1 MSEGGLP
8 PVVLT
13 IAGSDSGGGAGV
25 QADLK
30 TWQSLGVF
38 GTSALTCVT
47 AQNTREV
54 RRLEAL
60 DPSLVADQIAAV
72 FEDLPVVA
80 VKTGALPTP
89 EIVCTVAE
97 ALRAQGRPPL
107 VVDPVLV
114 ATSGDALGVS
124 GVSEAM
130 LSELGPIATLFTP
143 NLEEA
148 QTLAGAPVRDL
159 IEMRAAAH
167 ALCERGL
174 AAVLIKGGHLRV
186 RDRAVDL
193 LTDGQETTEFEAPR
207 LDIGPVHGTGCSLSA
222 AIVAGLARGRTLAEA
237 VEQAK
242 SWLHAAL
249 RGAWQAGRGA
259 RVLDWRRSE
268 A

>member
-1 MSEGGLP
+1 VSEGGPP

-72 FEDLPVVA
+72 FEDFAVVA

-89 EIVCTVAE
+89 EIVCAVAE
-97 ALRAQGRPPL
+97 ALRARGRPTL

-159 IEMRAAAH
+159 AEMRAAAH
-167 ALCERGL
+167 TLCERGL
-174 AAVLIKGGHLRV
+174 AAVLIKGGHLR
-186 RDRAVDL
+186 DRAVDL
-193 LTDGQETTEFEAPR
+193 LAEGQETTEFEAPR
-207 LDIGPVHGTGCSLSA
+207 LEIGPVHGTGCSLSA

-249 RGAWQAGRGA
+249 RGAWQAGQGA